1 MNIVIVGPG
10 SDPKRFGTHFVN
22 KSEANGHS
30 VTKFSYRLYDE
41 SPDQITER
49 FENTIANLDKID
61 LFLYNVMGGT
71 YPGEEH
77 HFKTSHIVAHEE
89 WKNDIVINASLPHAF
104 SLKCLEKMNENSSIV
119 FMTSSASYLI
129 NRSNYL
135 SFAGY
140 FGTKATM
147 NHLARSLA
155 EYNDKQAKVCV
166 MGPHIP
172 YEDAESAE
180 VIMES
185 LSERI
190 LNISKEDNGKIL
202 QCYPPH
208 GNIFYHE
215 GGKNP

>member
-10 SDPKRFGTHFVN
+10 SDPNRFGTHFVN
-22 KSEANGHS
+22 KAELNSHS
-30 VTKFSYRLYDE
+30 VTKFSYRLYNE
-41 SPDQITER
+41 NPDKITER
-49 FENTIANLDKID
+49 FESTIADLDKID

-71 YPGEEH
+71 YPGEEK
-77 HFKTSHIVAHEE
+77 HFKTGHIVAHEE

-135 SFAGY
+135 NFAGY

-155 EYNDKQAKVCV
+155 EYNDKKATVCV

-172 YEDAESAE
+172 YEDPESAE
-180 VIMES
+180 VIMNS
-185 LSERI
+185 LSDKI
-190 LNISKEDNGKIL
+190 LSISKEDNGKIL

>member
-22 KSEANGHS
+22 KAEANGHS
-30 VTKFSYRLYDE
+30 VTKFSYRLYNE
-41 SPDQITER
+41 HADQITQR
-49 FENTIANLDKID
+49 FKETISSLDKID

-71 YPGEEH
+71 YPGEEEQ
-77 HFKTSHIVAHEE
+77 FKTGHTVAHQE
-89 WKNDIVINASLPHAF
+89 WQNDILINASFPHAF
-104 SLKCLEKMNENSSIV
+104 SLLCLEKMNENSSIV

-135 SFAGY
+135 NFAGY

-155 EYNDKQAKVCV
+155 EYNDKKATVCV

-172 YEDAESAE
+172 YEDPESAE
-180 VIMES
+180 VIMNS
-185 LSERI
+185 LSDKI
-190 LNISKEDNGKIL
+190 LSISKEDNGKIL